1 MVKQMLS
8 YAVRI
13 MICCGVLLS
22 GGLITDPTTAEA
34 ATAAANV
41 SSQESVA
48 APPPAFVEAM
58 SQSQSDADPEGMAME
73 DGSTNPDA
81 KDFDRGK
88 WYPEW
93 QAPIA
98 DEKLQDSKKYGH
110 ESGLMVDKLWNALS
124 DDEIKTFHKAW
135 KGENGQP
142 LAEAVANQAWDIDAK
157 VTADP
162 DGSLKN
168 YQWTDQDIQPYVKLM
183 GASKYEKM
191 SPNMKAVIQRIGKV
205 LTERKYPYMPDK
217 EWREYLGEK
226 EPPPDCS
233 KADNKDKK
241 ECKDKDDDDKS
252 GKDKAKDDREN
263 DPNVPDEC
271 RHLIGISGF
280 LCDNGGGKLTEVVK
294 CSVDAFGCILGH
306 FANSASSMTHWILEK
321 ADTATA
327 PSIADKDGKGYDWF
341 VDAYKP
347 TFGIGVIVFAIVLLL
362 QFVQLGRNKITADE
376 MQENLV
382 LWTPAYWAGALFSPW
397 LVHFFIAGTSHL
409 TDGVLDTLTGSNDI
423 WGENQ
428 DKLNKLLEEASTG
441 ELIGS
446 TLGAIIA
453 FALLAIMGLVVFLAL
468 VIQDVTVTLGGI
480 FIPLA
485 LAWIVSAKTRGG
497 SLKIPTIILTVLLSR
512 PLLFFIIG
520 IGLQLLQQELF
531 TSDGGEDAALT
542 NTGGILVAITIF
554 ALAAVSPLLLV
565 ALVPI
570 MPKGQGAASKAG
582 SFSNP
587 VGGFGGGGSGLGGGG
602 GSKTVNM
609 SSGSGSGGGASGGA
623 GGGSG
628 GGGGRTSPPPGG
640 ATGTAGEQQSSR
652 SGQASG
658 SSEGSGAQGATA
670 GSGGGGDPKENAAG
684 RPDGQSSQARSVA
697 PQPSKKVNKRLANA
711 GRSAGRVAGKA
722 ARAGLVGAGMAARAG
737 ARGAAQTTQ
746 NTGRALTSGMQD
758 QARGIN
764 DTGED
769 W

>member
-341 VDAYKP
+341 VDAYKA

>member
-1 MVKQMLS
+1 MIRHVVHIL
-8 YAVRI
+8 AVVI
-13 MICCGVLLS
+13 IALTSLNFPVV
-22 GGLITDPTTAEA
+22 
-34 ATAAANV
+34 ATAASADENKPPSAKLTPGHKDYNAAEWANHWSPV
-41 SSQESVA
+41 TDDAKEHPWAYGLQTGLVIPELYDALSEDEQKTYNNTWKGGNKSQDEPLVNKA
-48 APPPAFVEAM
+48 AMYALTMP
-58 SQSQSDADPEGMAME
+58 
-73 DGSTNPDA
+73 PDA
-81 KDFDRGK
+81 NEDDIGRVKGN
-88 WYPEW
+88 W
-93 QAPIA
+93 
-98 DEKLQDSKKYGH
+98 
-110 ESGLMVDKLWNALS
+110 
-124 DDEIKTFHKAW
+124 DDEIINDF
-135 KGENGQP
+135 
-142 LAEAVANQAWDIDAK
+142 AK
-157 VTADP
+157 
-162 DGSLKN
+162 
-168 YQWTDQDIQPYVKLM
+168 QF
-183 GASKYEKM
+183 GATKYEKM
-191 SPNMKAVIQRIGKV
+191 SPNMKGVIQRIGV
-205 LTERKYPYMPDK
+205 VITGRKAPYMPDE
-217 EWREYLGEK
+217 EWAKYKTGV
-226 EPPPDCS
+226 DCTLEE
-233 KADNKDKK
+233 NKDKE
-241 ECKDKDDDDKS
+241 ECKDHED
-252 GKDKAKDDREN
+252 GKDSDEDEDNKGDSGDSDRKN
-263 DPNVPDEC
+263 DPNVPEEC
-271 RHLIGISGF
+271 RHLSGIAGKV
-280 LCDNGGGKLTEVVK
+280 CDLGGGKVVKVAK

-321 ADTATA
+321 ANTATA

-341 VDAYKP
+341 VDAYKA

-428 DKLNKLLEEASTG
+428 DKLNKLLEDASTG

-468 VIQDVTVTLGGI
+468 VVQDVTVTLGGI

-520 IGLQLLQQELF
+520 IGLQLLQFELF
-531 TSDGGEDAALT
+531 TSDGGDDAGLA

-554 ALAAVSPLLLV
+554 ALAAVSPFLLV

-582 SFSNP
+582 SFGNP
-587 VGGFGGGGSGLGGGG
+587 VAGFGGGGPGGGGG

-609 SSGSGSGGGASGGA
+609 SSGSGSGGGSGGA

-640 ATGTAGEQQSSR
+640 ATGTAGEQQPNR
-652 SGQASG
+652 SGQAAG
-658 SSEGSGAQGATA
+658 SSEGSGTQGATA
-670 GSGGGGDPKENAAG
+670 GSGGGGGDPKENAAG

-722 ARAGLVGAGMAARAG
+722 ARTGLVGAGMAARAG

-758 QARGIN
+758 QARGVN
-764 DTGED
+764 DSGED

>member
-1 MVKQMLS
+1 MATKMLS
-8 YAVRI
+8 FALRI
-13 MICCGVLLS
+13 IICFGVLLS
-22 GGLITDPTTAEA
+22 GGLLADPTPAEA
-34 ATAAANV
+34 APVEQAGSAAT
-41 SSQESVA
+41 
-48 APPPAFVEAM
+48 PPAVVEAM
-58 SQSQSDADPEGMAME
+58 SQDQVSADPEEMAKKG
-73 DGSTNPDA
+73 GSTNPDS
-81 KDFDRGK
+81 DDYDRGK
-88 WYPEW
+88 WYPNW
-93 QAPIA
+93 QAPID

-135 KGENGQP
+135 KGDNGEP
-142 LAEAVANQAWDIDAK
+142 LAEKVSNHAWQIEQQ
-157 VTADP
+157 VSADP

-168 YQWTDQDIQPYVKLM
+168 WNWTDKDIQPYVNAM

-205 LTERKYPYMPDK
+205 LTERKYPYMPDE

-226 EPPPDCS
+226 DAPPDCS
-233 KADNKDKK
+233 KKDNKDKK
-241 ECKDKDDDDKS
+241 ECKDKDEDDKS

-263 DPNVPDEC
+263 DPNVPEEC

-321 ADTATA
+321 ANTATA

-341 VDAYKP
+341 LDAYKA
-347 TFGIGVIVFAIVLLL
+347 TFGIGVIVFAIVLLI
-362 QFVQLGRNKITADE
+362 QFVQLARNKITADE

-397 LVHFFIAGTSHL
+397 LVHFFIAGSSHL
-409 TDGVLDTLTGSNDI
+409 TDGVLDTLTGSNDL

-428 DKLNKLLEEASTG
+428 DKLNELLKDASTG

-453 FALLAIMGLVVFLAL
+453 FLLLAIMGLVVFLAL
-468 VIQDVTVTLGGI
+468 VVQDVTVTLGGI

-485 LAWIVSAKTRGG
+485 LAWIVSAKARGG
-497 SLKIPTIILTVLLSR
+497 SLKLPTIILTVLLSR

-520 IGLQLLQQELF
+520 IGLQLLQHEIF
-531 TSDGGEDAALT
+531 TSNGGDDAALA

-554 ALAAVSPLLLV
+554 ALAAASPFALI

-582 SFSNP
+582 SFGNP
-587 VGGFGGGGSGLGGGG
+587 VSNFGGGGFGGGG
-602 GSKTVNM
+602 GSKTSNM
-609 SSGSGSGGGASGGA
+609 SSGSGA

-628 GGGGRTSPPPGG
+628 GYGGGGGSRTSPPPGG
-640 ATGTAGEQQSSR
+640 ASGTAGERSSSR
-652 SGQASG
+652 SGQAADSG
-658 SSEGSGAQGATA
+658 EPSGAQGAAGGA
-670 GSGGGGDPKENAAG
+670 GSGGGSGGGEQPRENTAG
-684 RPDGQSSQARSVA
+684 RPDGQSSQARSLA
-697 PQPSKKVNKRLANA
+697 PRPSKKVNKRLANA
-711 GRSAGRVAGKA
+711 GRNAGRAAGKA
-722 ARAGLVGAGMAARAG
+722 ARTGLVGAGMAARAG
-737 ARGAAQTTQ
+737 AKGATRTAQ
-746 NTGRALTSGMQD
+746 NTGRQLSGGLQE
-758 QARGIN
+758 QAKGIN
-764 DTGED
+764 DTGDD

>member
-1 MVKQMLS
+1 MTTKMLS
-8 YAVRI
+8 FAIRI
-13 MICCGVLLS
+13 IICCGVLLS
-22 GGLITDPTTAEA
+22 GGLLADPSPAEA
-34 ATAAANV
+34 APVEQTGSAAT
-41 SSQESVA
+41 
-48 APPPAFVEAM
+48 PPAVVEAM
-58 SQSQSDADPEGMAME
+58 SQDQASADPEEMAKKG
-73 DGSTNPDA
+73 GSTNPDS
-81 KDFDRGK
+81 DDYDRGK
-88 WYPEW
+88 WQPNW
-93 QAPIA
+93 QAPID

-135 KGENGQP
+135 KGDNGEP
-142 LAEAVANQAWDIDAK
+142 LVEKVSNHAWQIEQQLN
-157 VTADP
+157 VDP
-162 DGSLKN
+162 DGSFKN
-168 YQWTDQDIQPYVKLM
+168 WNWTDKDIQPYVNAM

-205 LTERKYPYMPDK
+205 LTERKYPYMPDE

-226 EPPPDCS
+226 DAPPDCS
-233 KADNKDKK
+233 KKDNKDKK
-241 ECKDKDDDDKS
+241 ECKDKDEDDKS

-263 DPNVPDEC
+263 DPNVPEEC

-321 ADTATA
+321 ANTATA

-341 VDAYKP
+341 LDAYKA
-347 TFGIGVIVFAIVLLL
+347 TFGIGVIVFAIVLLI
-362 QFVQLGRNKITADE
+362 QFVQLARNKITADE

-397 LVHFFIAGTSHL
+397 LVHFFIAGSSHL
-409 TDGVLDTLTGSNDI
+409 TDGVLDTLTGSNDL

-428 DKLNKLLEEASTG
+428 DKLNELLKDASTG

-453 FALLAIMGLVVFLAL
+453 FLLLAIMGLVVFLAL
-468 VIQDVTVTLGGI
+468 VVQDVTVTLGGI

-485 LAWIVSAKTRGG
+485 LAWIVSAKARGG
-497 SLKIPTIILTVLLSR
+497 SLKLPTIILTVLLSR

-520 IGLQLLQQELF
+520 IGLQLLQYEIF
-531 TSDGGEDAALT
+531 TSNGGDDAGLA

-554 ALAAVSPLLLV
+554 ALAAVSPFMLI

-582 SFSNP
+582 SFGNP
-587 VGGFGGGGSGLGGGG
+587 VSGFGGGGFGGGG
-602 GSKTVNM
+602 GSKTSSM
-609 SSGSGSGGGASGGA
+609 SSGSGA

-628 GGGGRTSPPPGG
+628 GYGGGGGSRTSPPPGG
-640 ATGTAGEQQSSR
+640 ASGTAGERSSSR
-652 SGQASG
+652 SGQAADSG
-658 SSEGSGAQGATA
+658 EPSGAQGAAGGA
-670 GSGGGGDPKENAAG
+670 GSGGSSGGGEQPRENTAG
-684 RPDGQSSQARSVA
+684 RPDGQSSQARSLA
-697 PQPSKKVNKRLANA
+697 PRPSKKINKRLANA
-711 GRSAGRVAGKA
+711 GRNAGRAAGRA
-722 ARAGLVGAGMAARAG
+722 ARTGLVGAGMAARAG
-737 ARGAAQTTQ
+737 AKGATRTAQ
-746 NTGRALTSGMQD
+746 NTGRQLSGGLQE
-758 QARGIN
+758 QAKGIN
-764 DTGED
+764 DTGDD

>member
-1 MVKQMLS
+1 MATQILS

-13 MICCGVLLS
+13 IICCGVLLS
-22 GGLITDPTTAEA
+22 GGLLVDPTPAEA
-34 ATAAANV
+34 SA
-41 SSQESVA
+41 SPKDSVA

-58 SQSQSDADPEGMAME
+58 SQGQPNAGPEAVAKS
-73 DGSTNPDA
+73 DGSQNPDA
-81 KDFDRGK
+81 EDFDRGK
-88 WYPEW
+88 WQPEW
-93 QAPIA
+93 QAPID

-135 KGENGQP
+135 KGDNGEP
-142 LAEAVANQAWDIDAK
+142 LVEKVSNHAWQIEQTI
-157 VTADP
+157 TADP

-168 YQWTDQDIQPYVKLM
+168 WNWTDKDIQPYVNAM
-183 GASKYEKM
+183 GASKYENM

-205 LTERKYPYMPDK
+205 LTERKYPYMPDE

-226 EPPPDCS
+226 DAPPDCS

-252 GKDKAKDDREN
+252 GKDKVKDDREN

-321 ADTATA
+321 ANTATA

-341 VDAYKP
+341 VDAYKA

-428 DKLNKLLEEASTG
+428 DKLNKLLEDASTG

-468 VIQDVTVTLGGI
+468 VVQDVTVTLGGI

-520 IGLQLLQQELF
+520 IGLQLLQYELF
-531 TSDGGEDAALT
+531 TSDGGDDAGLA

-554 ALAAVSPLLLV
+554 ALAAVSPFLLV

-582 SFSNP
+582 SFGNP
-587 VGGFGGGGSGLGGGG
+587 VAGFGGGGPGGGGG

-609 SSGSGSGGGASGGA
+609 SSGSGSGGGSGGS

-640 ATGTAGEQQSSR
+640 ATGTAGEQQPNR
-652 SGQASG
+652 SGQAAG

-670 GSGGGGDPKENAAG
+670 GSGGGGGDPKENAAG

-722 ARAGLVGAGMAARAG
+722 ARTGLVGAGMAARAG
-737 ARGAAQTTQ
+737 ARSAAQTTQ

-758 QARGIN
+758 QARGVN
-764 DTGED
+764 DSGED